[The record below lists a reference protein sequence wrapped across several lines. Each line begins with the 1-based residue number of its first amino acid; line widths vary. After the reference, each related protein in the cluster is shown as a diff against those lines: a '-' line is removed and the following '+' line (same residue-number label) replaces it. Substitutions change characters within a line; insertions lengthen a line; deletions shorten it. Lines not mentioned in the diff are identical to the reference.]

1 MRDSAGNTDTADN
14 TGIAVTAAHTDP
26 ADLGLVVTGLGVT
39 TAIGQG
45 KDAFARGLF
54 AGNHG
59 FAVMDRPGRQL
70 DTRFV
75 GAEIPELEPTTRLTA
90 RELRTVSLTGQ
101 VALATLE
108 EAWTEARLDGF
119 DPERIGLV
127 IGGSNL
133 QQRELVLAHDRH
145 RAKPRF
151 LRPSYGMSFL
161 DTDLCGLCTAAF
173 PVRGFAHTAGGAS
186 ASGQLAIIE
195 AAEAVAS
202 GRVDVCIAVGA
213 LADLSYWELL
223 GLHSMGAM
231 ASEESA
237 QAPGLACRPFDRQRA
252 GFVFGEACGALV
264 IERRGARPGQED
276 TLYAR
281 LSGWSVQLDG
291 NRNPDPSL
299 DGETRAIRQ
308 ALDRAGLTA
317 DAIDYV
323 NPHGTASP
331 VGDETEVAALRACG
345 LTHARINAT
354 KSITG
359 HGLTAAGAVEAV
371 AALLQM
377 KHGRLHP
384 TRNLT
389 DPIDASLRW
398 VRDEAVEAEVR
409 HCLSLSM
416 GFGGINTALCIST
429 CDS

>member
-1 MRDSAGNTDTADN
+1 MRDSAG
-14 TGIAVTAAHTDP
+14 IA
-26 ADLGLVVTGLGVT
+26 VTGLGVT

-45 KDAFARGLF
+45 KAAFAQALF
-54 AGNHG
+54 AGAHR

-70 DTRFV
+70 GTRFA
-75 GAEIPELEPTTRLTA
+75 GAEIAALEAGTRLGT

-108 EAWTEARLDGF
+108 EAWTEARLDEF
-119 DPERIGLV
+119 DPDRIGLV
-127 IGGSNL
+127 VGGSNL
-133 QQRELVLAHDRH
+133 QQRELALAHDRH

-161 DTDLCGLCTAAF
+161 DTDLCGLCTSAF
-173 PVRGFAHTAGGAS
+173 GIRGFAHTVGGAS

-202 GRVDVCIAVGA
+202 GRVDVCVALGA
-213 LADLSYWELL
+213 LMDLSYWELL

-231 ASEESA
+231 APEECA
-237 QAPGLACRPFDRQRA
+237 DAPALACRPFDRQRA

-264 IERRGARPGQED
+264 IERLGARPDQER
-276 TLYAR
+276 TRYAD
-281 LSGWSVQLDG
+281 LSGWSVRLDG
-291 NRNPDPSL
+291 NRNPNPSL
-299 DGETRAIRQ
+299 HGETAAIRQ

-317 DAIDYV
+317 GDIDYV

-345 LTHARINAT
+345 LTHAAINAT

-359 HGLTAAGAVEAV
+359 HGLTAAGAVEAI

-389 DPIDASLRW
+389 DPIDTSLRW

-416 GFGGINTALCIST
+416 GFGGINTALCMST
-429 CDS
+429 GDS